1 MTPSQ
6 YIHDLMTNDLPDEDD
21 LVIEEIH
28 KDGQPLPWMNVRVLV
43 HQSAKKLGVK
53 IKTRI
58 RNGKLLVWR
67 VQP

>member
-6 YIHDLMTNDLPDEDD
+6 YIHDLMLNELPAEDD
-21 LVIEEIH
+21 LVIDEVL
-28 KDGQPLPWMNVRVLV
+28 KDGKPLPWMNVRVLI
-43 HQSAKKLGVK
+43 HKSAKQLGVK

-58 RNGKLLVWR
+58 RNDKLLVWR

>member
-6 YIHDLMTNDLPDEDD
+6 HIHDLMTNNLPDEED
-21 LVIEEIH
+21 LVIEEIY

-43 HQSAKKLGVK
+43 SRSAKKLGVK

>member
-1 MTPSQ
+1 LNTSQ
-6 YIHDLMTNDLPDEDD
+6 HILDLMTNDLPEQDD
-21 LVIEEIH
+21 LVIDEII
-28 KDGQPLPWMNVRVLV
+28 KDGKPLPWVYVRVLV
-43 HQSAKKLGVK
+43 HRAAKQMGVK

>member
-1 MTPSQ
+1 MNTSQ
-6 YIHDLMTNDLPDEDD
+6 HILDMMANDLPEHED
-21 LVIEEIH
+21 LVVDEII
-28 KDGQPLPWMNVRVLV
+28 KDGKPLPWMNVRVLV

>member
-6 YIHDLMTNDLPDEDD
+6 HIHDLMTNSLPDEDD

-58 RNGKLLVWR
+58 RNGKMLVWR
-67 VQP
+67 HKA

>member
-6 YIHDLMTNDLPDEDD
+6 YIHDLMTSDLPDEDD
-21 LVIEEIH
+21 LVIDEVL
-28 KDGQPLPWMNVRVLV
+28 KDGQTLPWMNVRVLV

-58 RNGKLLVWR
+58 RNGKMLVWR